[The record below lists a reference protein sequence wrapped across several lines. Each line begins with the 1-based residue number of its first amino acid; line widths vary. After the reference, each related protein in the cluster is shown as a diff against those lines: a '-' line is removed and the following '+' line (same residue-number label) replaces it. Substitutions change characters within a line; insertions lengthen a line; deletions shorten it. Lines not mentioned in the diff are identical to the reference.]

1 MLEQRKTLVVLW
13 EPLLLLIMG
22 LLLLT
27 AQMVNPVMQ
36 VIASLTAGAML
47 IAAAVSVWFY
57 SKRCL

>member
-1 MLEQRKTLVVLW
+1 MREQRKTLVVLW

>member
-1 MLEQRKTLVVLW
+1 MREQRKTLVVLW
-13 EPLLLLIMG
+13 EP

>member
-1 MLEQRKTLVVLW
+1 MREQRKTLVVLW
-13 EPLLLLIMG
+13 ESLLLLIMG